1 MSTVTPN
8 SQVND
13 YLNSDYQVT
22 FTSADGTTTK
32 GIEGKDIGTLQN
44 IQLVDDDLVVQT
56 DKGIITIHDVPQLA
70 PPKIPAGSDEE
81 IDRVVG
87 RDFMADFNEVM
98 KLFLEM
104 VREQRDVNREM
115 RNGDRQMMVVK
126 SEEAITAMRDK
137 AAKDFMVGM
146 ITNAVTIVSGAL
158 SMAGGI
164 KSMKGLSSAQPGSA
178 TAAPKAPTPTN
189 GTTAGN
195 STTGGIKTSNGLA
208 EGVSEGSSTA
218 TTASSTAGKSSTTA
232 NNTSPTG
239 AEVKAQAT
247 TAKYTAAGKILEGTA
262 GATGSG
268 ITFWSTEDQEKQQR
282 AETESGL
289 YRSKAEDQNQ
299 YFRDSK
305 QIINDAMNMLK
316 AINDARHQ
324 TNSEIVSSPV

>member
-1 MSTVTPN
+1 MATVTPN
-8 SQVND
+8 AQVTD

-22 FTSADGTTTK
+22 FTAADGSGTTN
-32 GIEGKDIGTLQN
+32 GIQGKDIGTVQN

-56 DKGIITIHDVPQLA
+56 DKGTITIHDVPQLA
-70 PPKIPAGSDEE
+70 PPKLEAGSDESQ
-81 IDRVVG
+81 DRVVG
-87 RDFMADFNEVM
+87 RDFMADFNEIM
-98 KLFLEM
+98 KLFLET

-126 SEEAITAMRDK
+126 SEEAISAMRDK

-164 KSMKGLSSAQPGSA
+164 KTLKGLSTPSTGA

-189 GTTAGN
+189 TTSSTSGGTV
-195 STTGGIKTSNGLA
+195 KTSNGLA
-208 EGVSEGSSTA
+208 EGMSEGSTTA
-218 TTASSTAGKSSTTA
+218 STASSTSSNASKAGPKMTEA
-232 NNTSPTG
+232 Q
-239 AEVKAQAT
+239 AQAT
-247 TAKYTAAGKILEGTA
+247 TAKYTAAGKILEGAA
-262 GATGSG
+262 GTTGST
-268 ITFWSTEDQEKQQR
+268 ITFVSTEDQEEQQR

-289 YRSKAEDQNQ
+289 YRSKSEDQNQ

-305 QIINDAMNMLK
+305 QIINDAMNMIK

-324 TNSEIVSSPV
+324 TNSEIVGSRV

>member
-1 MSTVTPN
+1 MMATVTPN
-8 SQVND
+8 QQVTD
-13 YLNSDYQVT
+13 YLNSDYQVS
-22 FTSADGTTTK
+22 FTPSDGSATTT
-32 GIEGKDIGTLQN
+32 GVQGKDIGTVQN

-56 DKGIITIHDVPQLA
+56 DKGVLTIHDVPQLA
-70 PPKIPAGSDEE
+70 APKVTAGSGEE
-81 IDRVVG
+81 VDRVVG
-87 RDFMADFNEVM
+87 RDFMADFNEIM
-98 KLFLEM
+98 KLFLET

-115 RNGDRQMMVVK
+115 RNGDREMMVAK

-164 KSMKGLSSAQPGSA
+164 KTLKGLSTPSAGA
-178 TAAPKAPTPTN
+178 AAAPKAPTPTN
-189 GTTAGN
+189 
-195 STTGGIKTSNGLA
+195 TTGNTSTGSVKTSNGLA

-218 TTASSTAGKSSTTA
+218 STASNSSSAASKSGPKMTEA
-232 NNTSPTG
+232 Q
-239 AEVKAQAT
+239 AQAT

-262 GATGSG
+262 GATGAG
-268 ITFWSTEDQEKQQR
+268 ITFWSTEDQEEQKR

-289 YRSKAEDQNQ
+289 HNSKAEDQNQ

-324 TNSEIVSSPV
+324 TNSEIVSSHV

>member
-1 MSTVTPN
+1 MASVAPNQQVT
-8 SQVND
+8 D

-22 FTSADGTTTK
+22 FTDTNGATTT
-32 GIEGKDIGTLQN
+32 GIQGKDIGTVQN

-56 DKGIITIHDVPQLA
+56 DKGIITIHDVPQLTA
-70 PPKIPAGSDEE
+70 PKIPAGSDEE
-81 IDRVVG
+81 LERVVG

-164 KSMKGLSSAQPGSA
+164 KTLKGLSTPSAGSA

-189 GTTAGN
+189 STTAGN

-218 TTASSTAGKSSTTA
+218 STASNSTSSASKSTAPKMTEA
-232 NNTSPTG
+232 Q
-239 AEVKAQAT
+239 AQAT

-268 ITFWSTEDQEKQQR
+268 ITFWSTEDQEEQQR

-324 TNSEIVSSPV
+324 TNSEIVSSRV